1 LTELYGL
8 IVKKILQGSGDTIPN
23 GTHGHYFAIAHE
35 MGWWE
40 TLGRLAAA
48 MEARGLVASS
58 ETQVWTSDEAAA
70 EATGVP
76 EIFVEIFFNSRYV
89 LLA

>member
-1 LTELYGL
+1 M
-8 IVKKILQGSGDTIPN
+8 
-23 GTHGHYFAIAHE
+23 A
-35 MGWWE
+35 WWE

-48 MEARGLVASS
+48 MEARELVTSS

-76 EIFVEIFFNSRYV
+76 EIFVEIFFNSR
-89 LLA
+89 

>member
-23 GTHGHYFAIAHE
+23 GTHGYYFAIAHE
-35 MGWWE
+35 MAWWE
-40 TLGRLAAA
+40 TLGRLAAV

-58 ETQVWTSDEAAA
+58 ETQVWTSDKAAA

-76 EIFVEIFFNSRYV
+76 EIFVEIFFNSR
-89 LLA
+89 

>member
-1 LTELYGL
+1 MHISDLIELYGL
-8 IVKKILQGSGDTIPN
+8 IIKKILQGSGDSIPN
-23 GTHGHYFAIAHE
+23 GAHGHYFAIAHE
-35 MGWWE
+35 MAWWE

-76 EIFVEIFFNSRYV
+76 EIFVKIFFNSR
-89 LLA
+89 